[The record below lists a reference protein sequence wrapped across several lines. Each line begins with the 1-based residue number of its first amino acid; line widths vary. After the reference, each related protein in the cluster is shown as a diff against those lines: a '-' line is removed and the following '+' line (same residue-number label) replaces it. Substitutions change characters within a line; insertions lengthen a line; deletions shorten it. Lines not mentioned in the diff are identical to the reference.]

1 MARFNWPCR
10 HCGWFG
16 LLFEKQM
23 VCMVPFRGISS
34 RMPDL
39 FLYDD
44 TLNPNRSLDCS
55 FAMEWWEWGFLTDSI
70 RVSPTFL
77 PFSIAV
83 VRYVFK
89 RMTNKWPD
97 HQIKSAQ
104 DLMSD
109 WSKKQLFC
117 SSNSIIT
124 LSEWSSLP
132 NEHPRE
138 LPIVNHK
145 TKRVISVSDSERWY
159 DSFIVFARRTV

>member
-1 MARFNWPCR
+1 MII
-10 HCGWFG
+10 G
-16 LLFEKQM
+16 LLTAF
-23 VCMVPFRGISS
+23 
-34 RMPDL
+34 
-39 FLYDD
+39 
-44 TLNPNRSLDCS
+44 
-55 FAMEWWEWGFLTDSI
+55 I
-70 RVSPTFL
+70 RLPETFL
-77 PFSIAV
+77 FFSLAV

-97 HQIKSAQ
+97 YQIKSAQ

-145 TKRVISVSDSERWY
+145 TKRVISVSDSER
-159 DSFIVFARRTV
+159 